1 MDNIDG
7 LAAEVDKLKSVFQKF
22 DEKNNDFAATLS
34 DDNDLD
40 ECEDYFSE
48 VQNNFIKVLEQVKRI
63 LHVCSPVIQTPAQSP
78 TDSNLAKLLGAV
90 NYLRLRFECFQV
102 TLLSFINSWRALSSM
117 LITTVPMIVSS

>member
-1 MDNIDG
+1 MVYDY
-7 LAAEVDKLKSVFQKF
+7 
-22 DEKNNDFAATLS
+22 
-34 DDNDLD
+34 DNDLD

-90 NYLRLRFECFQV
+90 NLPKVEIRVFSGDPSQFHQFMKSFELNVDNNCTDDSLKLTRL
-102 TLLSFINSWRALSSM
+102 L
-117 LITTVPMIVSS
+117 

>member
-1 MDNIDG
+1 MAPTPEELKTARSSAKRAVTKQVNYIRQCIAMDNIDD

-22 DEKNNDFAATLS
+22 DGKNNDFAATLS

-63 LHVCSPVIQTPAQSP
+63 LHACSPAIQTPAQSP
-78 TDSNLAKLLGAV
+78 TDSN
-90 NYLRLRFECFQV
+90 
-102 TLLSFINSWRALSSM
+102 
-117 LITTVPMIVSS
+117 